1 MNSPILPDMSFL
13 TYIRQDS
20 VLSVQGSLRLSAE
33 HCGSV
38 LTTRKPEEL
47 PNLKQLR
54 RPRAAGE
61 NGAECVS
68 VKAGVCTIRLKNN
81 RAAEMIILL

>member
-47 PNLKQLR
+47 PNRTYRNVLTLSFSAVAASTMWLS
-54 RPRAAGE
+54 RAGNVFCGTDE
-61 NGAECVS
+61 LHFNSICF
-68 VKAGVCTIRLKNN
+68 
-81 RAAEMIILL
+81 